1 MRMMQA
7 RTTAVLSKKED
18 KEIKIKG
25 NIAVVGEDDTYDYK
39 YSVAALSLPVIRI
52 QTAGAHS
59 IAALSFPV
67 IRIQT
72 AGAHSIAALSFPV
85 IRFQT
90 AGAHSKATRL
100 HRFIADYI
108 HNITRAGKCVAIVT
122 ESIFILFSQV
132 EIRDS
137 AYTLNN
143 CHTIKFNIHF
153 SPDYDTMYINILQ

>member
-1 MRMMQA
+1 M
-7 RTTAVLSKKED
+7 
-18 KEIKIKG
+18 
-25 NIAVVGEDDTYDYK
+25 GEDNTHDYN
-39 YSVAALSLPVIRI
+39 YNVADLSVPVIRI

-72 AGAHSIAALSFPV
+72 AGAHS
-85 IRFQT
+85 
-90 AGAHSKATRL
+90 KATRL

-108 HNITRAGKCVAIVT
+108 HNIARAGKTKCVGIVT

-137 AYTLNN
+137 AYTLND